1 MSPVEFKKRSC
12 RPVEFK
18 GQGVVGWGW
27 SMVSYWTSVFS
38 RPSNTDSHKRDR
50 LKPPFRKDPTF

>member
-18 GQGVVGWGW
+18 GQGSQCDLNGVGQCVQRSVLYGA
-27 SMVSYWTSVFS
+27 YW
-38 RPSNTDSHKRDR
+38 
-50 LKPPFRKDPTF
+50 